1 MSKLAKAVIDFITK
15 RVDRV
20 AVKLP
25 AVVTLLNSDNTVNL
39 KILTKEFDKQTG
51 LYVEQ
56 QLFDV
61 AVDFPA
67 SYEDAYLRLPV
78 KIGTT
83 GTITIFDNDIS
94 GLMNG
99 GNETPVDVDTP
110 RRHNLADCKFKPD
123 FQTQKKT
130 IAIDENAEFRNKDM
144 SIILY
149 PNGKIKIKN
158 VSNKELITILSTYMD
173 KVTSV
178 LNSVITDTLTVTGT
192 ANLTSGAVTGTAIH
206 VAPATTWTA
215 DKLVLDNAKSD
226 IDTMKVT

>member
-78 KIGTT
+78 KVGTT

-99 GNETPVDVDTP
+99 GNETPVEVDTP

-130 IAIDENAEFRNKDM
+130 IAIDDNAEFRNKDM
-144 SIILY
+144 KIILY
-149 PNGKIKIKN
+149 PNGKIEIKGASKEVLSV
-158 VSNKELITILSTYMD
+158 VSDFMAKTISNLDVIVNDQHIKAVVGKPVTHSQTLVENWSLPVFGLKALMEAD
-173 KVTSV
+173 KDNLDTLKVT
-178 LNSVITDTLTVTGT
+178 
-192 ANLTSGAVTGTAIH
+192 
-206 VAPATTWTA
+206 
-215 DKLVLDNAKSD
+215 
-226 IDTMKVT
+226 